1 MWRNATKQNNGSM
14 NNSNRKSDVVLQ
26 QKKIKTQFSKIFET
40 QKNSYK
46 KEVFIGCIPRR
57 IILFIGFEHI

>member
-46 KEVFIGCIPRR
+46 KEVLNN
-57 IILFIGFEHI
+57 IILPRGRRKKSQTT

>member
-46 KEVFIGCIPRR
+46 KEVFNN
-57 IILFIGFEHI
+57 IILP

>member
-1 MWRNATKQNNGSM
+1 MWRNATKQNNGST

-46 KEVFIGCIPRR
+46 KEVLNN
-57 IILFIGFEHI
+57 IILPQGRRKKSQTT